1 MLEAASAICER
12 QLTSREAVL
21 MCRRWRDGKTD
32 SDQTDALAK
41 KIATLVRD
49 HQLRHPETTS
59 EQTRSALARVIPIEA
74 ISQTYGTEA
83 QPTAPSLLT
92 DEWARE
98 TRPMD

>member
-1 MLEAASAICER
+1 
-12 QLTSREAVL
+12 

-92 DEWARE
+92 DESARE